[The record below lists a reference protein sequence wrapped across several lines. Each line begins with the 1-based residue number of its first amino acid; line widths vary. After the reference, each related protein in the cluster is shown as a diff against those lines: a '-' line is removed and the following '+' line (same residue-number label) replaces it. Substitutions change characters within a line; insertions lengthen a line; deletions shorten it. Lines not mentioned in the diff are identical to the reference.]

1 MCHPLDADLV
11 FLFAWLE
18 GEGASEE
25 GELFLANPIVK
36 NFHIHRNLFLLDD
49 HKVRWRKSGE
59 EGTAFGGPLV
69 SPQAG
74 SPHAVP
80 LRDGNG
86 TLGVDRTEARLKD
99 RFCWYGLLRDAD
111 KYLFTCRLCSR
122 KMCPQRHAR
131 ANMLS
136 SMRGSH

>member
-1 MCHPLDADLV
+1 MSPSKCRFGLPFRLAGGV
-11 FLFAWLE
+11 
-18 GEGASEE
+18 GAPEE

-49 HKVRWRKSGE
+49 HKVLLRKSGE

-86 TLGVDRTEARLKD
+86 TLGGRQDRCQAE
-99 RFCWYGLLRDAD
+99 GPLLLVRVVEG
-111 KYLFTCRLCSR
+111 R
-122 KMCPQRHAR
+122 
-131 ANMLS
+131 
-136 SMRGSH
+136 